1 MADNHFDIIVIGG
14 GPGGY
19 VGAIRAAQLGY
30 KTAILSG
37 GFTYF
42 GEHLQRRL
50 GIDHVHAN
58 VLEVKDGKLILIDE
72 ALTLLFTPPK
82 DRPDSAIIQRL
93 ERVEDQIEKLATGT
107 AFQTDLLIEFIFEW
121 LRQRPGKNPLE
132 TPADAA
138 RARTE
143 LEALT
148 KRVVDRSNPHIWN

>member
-1 MADNHFDIIVIGG
+1 MARNPRLHIRVSATNHRKVKQFSAEHGIHVGG
-14 GPGGY
+14 
-19 VGAIRAAQLGY
+19 
-30 KTAILSG
+30 
-37 GFTYF
+37 
-42 GEHLQRRL
+42 
-50 GIDHVHAN
+50 
-58 VLEVKDGKLILIDE
+58 LIDE
-72 ALTLLFTPPK
+72 ALTLLFTPPE

-93 ERVEDQIEKLATGT
+93 ERVEDQIEKLATDT